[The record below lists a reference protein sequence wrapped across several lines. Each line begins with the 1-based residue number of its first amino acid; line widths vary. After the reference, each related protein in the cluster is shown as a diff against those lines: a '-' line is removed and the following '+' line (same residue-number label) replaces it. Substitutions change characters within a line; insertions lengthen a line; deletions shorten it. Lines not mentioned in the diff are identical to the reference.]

1 MITRD
6 DRVEISVGEQRIAGT
21 LVSPATLIPGMLFVH
36 GWGGSQEQYLARAR
50 EMTALGCICLTFDL
64 RGHALDEPRRESV
77 TREDN
82 LCDVL
87 AAYDLLVSQRQVD
100 PTAIAIVGSSYGG
113 YLAALLTSMRPVR
126 WLGLR
131 APALYRD
138 EDWLI
143 AKRQLDRNDLAAYRS
158 RRVQIAENRA
168 LAACAAFR
176 GDVLVVESEHDDI
189 VPHPTSA
196 SYIAAFEHAR
206 SITHRVIDGADHGL
220 SEPEHQQEYTSLL
233 VRGRAESRHRQRH
246 RTKCRWLS
254 SRQVRKCSRKRSEP
268 SETLLP
274 IHAG

>member
-1 MITRD
+1 
-6 DRVEISVGEQRIAGT
+6 VEISVGEQRIAGT

-50 EMTALGCICLTFDL
+50 EMSALGCICLTFDL

-233 VRGRAESRHRQRH
+233 VQWATEMVLGTRAGGVSAPTEAPDEMP
-246 RTKCRWLS
+246 LA
-254 SRQVRKCSRKRSEP
+254 VV
-268 SETLLP
+268 ETGEEVLEE
-274 IHAG
+274 AVGAQ